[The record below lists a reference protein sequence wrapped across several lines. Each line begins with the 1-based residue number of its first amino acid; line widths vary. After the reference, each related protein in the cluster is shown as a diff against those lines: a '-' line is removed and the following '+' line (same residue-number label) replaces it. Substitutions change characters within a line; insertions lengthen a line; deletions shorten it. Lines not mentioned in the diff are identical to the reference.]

1 MPTLDPINIGSIIVG
16 FAGVLGG
23 WLTQRSAAKANRFT
37 AETEA
42 YNRARK
48 LDIETIERQD
58 KEYEELQAKLKQ
70 MKAERDEKNLENEK
84 LLITKRA
91 LLNQVE
97 SLNDQLRGHR
107 RSG

>member
-1 MPTLDPINIGSIIVG
+1 MPLLDPINIGAIVVG
-16 FAGVLGG
+16 FTGVLGG
-23 WLTQRSAAKANRFT
+23 WLTQRSASKANRFT

-58 KEYEELQAKLKQ
+58 REYAELEAKL
-70 MKAERDEKNLENEK
+70 MKIKVELAEKTSEGEK
-84 LLITKRA
+84 LRVQKRA

-97 SLNDQLRGHR
+97 SLNEQLRGQR